1 MKQQSVFSI
10 LCGVIIG
17 LLIFGVIFASSSTK
31 LAYAQLSGATAAYQQ
46 QQMQRYPSSPSSSS
60 SLSSSSPLQ
69 TSQTPPSSPSSATPQ
84 PFTLFESLEKGIR
97 VQVPAGYVVEDPG
110 LPSQDIQQIFRLSGF
125 SYIMPQFLLSV
136 CPEELA
142 LPATD
147 GQYECQNPQGIVYGP
162 REGAGTIGSADA
174 IHVMRF
180 DNLHDNPEFER
191 AVPQNKSITADDLV
205 AFNIKFLTQGRDIDL
220 NVTKTTDTTVNY
232 YPKGPS
238 NTTTATNQA
247 PIALP
252 AKLAD
257 FTYAAKSNNEGGSI
271 ASTQYRG
278 FFLHVVGPDGN
289 TGYVLA
295 YEQPSEDVKSGKVQW
310 LSPAVAQVFDSF
322 ELVGTV
328 ERTATS

>member
-1 MKQQSVFSI
+1 MKQLSVSSI
-10 LCGVIIG
+10 LCGVLIG
-17 LLIFGVIFASSSTK
+17 LLIFGAMFASSSTK

-46 QQMQRYPSSPSSSS
+46 QQSQRHQSSP
-60 SLSSSSPLQ
+60 LSSSPLQ
-69 TSQTPPSSPSSATPQ
+69 TSQTPQPPSSSTPQ
-84 PFTLFESLEKGIR
+84 SFTLFESLEKGIR
-97 VQVPAGYVVEDPG
+97 VQVPAGYVVEDPE
-110 LPSQDIQQIFRLSGF
+110 LPNQDIQQIFRLSGF
-125 SYIMPQFLLSV
+125 SHIMPQFLLSV

-142 LPATD
+142 LPATGD
-147 GQYECQNPQGIVYGP
+147 QYECQNPQGIVYGP

-191 AVPQNKSITADDLV
+191 AVPQNKSVTADDLV

-220 NVTKTTDTTVNY
+220 NVTKTTGTTVNY
-232 YPKGPS
+232 YPKGLS
-238 NTTTATNQA
+238 NTTTNQA

-257 FTYAAKSNNEGGSI
+257 FTYAANSNKEGGSI
-271 ASTQYRG
+271 GSTQYRG

-295 YEQPSEDVKSGKVQW
+295 YEQPLEDVKSGKVQW
-310 LSPAVAQVFDSF
+310 LSPAVAQVFNF
-322 ELVGTV
+322 V
-328 ERTATS
+328 

>member
-1 MKQQSVFSI
+1 MKQQSVSSI

-17 LLIFGVIFASSSTK
+17 LLIFGAIFASLSTE
-31 LAYAQLSGATAAYQQ
+31 LAYAQLSGATAAYQKQ
-46 QQMQRYPSSPSSSS
+46 QQLQGYQSSPSS
-60 SLSSSSPLQ
+60 SLSSSTLQ
-69 TSQTPPSSPSSATPQ
+69 TSQAQPPPSSTQESS
-84 PFTLFESLEKGIR
+84 TLFESLKKGIR
-97 VQVPAGYVVEDPG
+97 IQVPTGYVVEDSA
-110 LPSQDIQQIFRLSGF
+110 LPSQDIQKLFQLSGF

-142 LPATD
+142 LPATG
-147 GQYECQNPQGIVYGP
+147 GQYECQNPKGIVYGP
-162 REGAGTIGSADA
+162 RQGAGTIGSADA

-180 DNLHDNPEFER
+180 NNLHANPEFES

-238 NTTTATNQA
+238 NTTTAANQA

-257 FTYAAKSNNEGGSI
+257 FTYTANSNNAGVSI
-271 ASTQYRG
+271 GSTQYRG

-310 LSPAVAQVFDSF
+310 LSPAVARVFDSF
-322 ELVGTV
+322 ELVEPA

>member
-1 MKQQSVFSI
+1 MKQQSVSSI

-17 LLIFGVIFASSSTK
+17 LLIFGAIFASLSTE

-46 QQMQRYPSSPSSSS
+46 QQQLQRYQSSPA
-60 SLSSSSPLQ
+60 
-69 TSQTPPSSPSSATPQ
+69 PPSSMPESS
-84 PFTLFESLEKGIR
+84 TLFESLKKGIR
-97 VQVPAGYVVEDPG
+97 IQVPTGYVVEDPA
-110 LPSQDIQQIFRLSGF
+110 LPSQDIQKIFQLSGF
-125 SYIMPQFLLSV
+125 SYIMPQFLLSI

-142 LPATD
+142 LPAT
-147 GQYECQNPQGIVYGP
+147 GSQYECQNPKGIVYGP
-162 REGAGTIGSADA
+162 RQGAGTIGSADA

-180 DNLHDNPEFER
+180 NNLHDNPEFES
-191 AVPQNKSITADDLV
+191 AVSQNRSITADDLV

-238 NTTTATNQA
+238 NTTTNQA

-257 FTYAAKSNNEGGSI
+257 FTYTTNSNNAAVSI
-271 ASTQYRG
+271 GSTQYRG

-322 ELVGTV
+322 ELVEPAEG
-328 ERTATS
+328 TATN

>member
-1 MKQQSVFSI
+1 MKQQSVSSI
-10 LCGVIIG
+10 LCGVFIG
-17 LLIFGVIFASSSTK
+17 LLIFGAIFASLSTE

-46 QQMQRYPSSPSSSS
+46 QQQLQRYQSSPASPSSMPESS
-60 SLSSSSPLQ
+60 
-69 TSQTPPSSPSSATPQ
+69 
-84 PFTLFESLEKGIR
+84 TLFESLKKGIR
-97 VQVPAGYVVEDPG
+97 IQVPTGYVVEDPA
-110 LPSQDIQQIFRLSGF
+110 LPSQDIQKIFQLSGF
-125 SYIMPQFLLSV
+125 SYIMPQFLLSI

-142 LPATD
+142 LPATG
-147 GQYECQNPQGIVYGP
+147 GQYECQNPKGIVYGP
-162 REGAGTIGSADA
+162 RQGAGTIGSADA

-180 DNLHDNPEFER
+180 NNLHDNPEFES

-205 AFNIKFLTQGRDIDL
+205 AFNIKFLSQGRDIDL

-238 NTTTATNQA
+238 NSTTTNQA

-257 FTYAAKSNNEGGSI
+257 FTYTANSNNAGVSI
-271 ASTQYRG
+271 GSTQYRG

-322 ELVGTV
+322 ELVEPV